1 MINEHE
7 LRNNTGYQKQN
18 SHLLTVNS
26 VVCHGGVYP
35 DNYCTNSVVVLVQEE
50 LDQEE
55 IQDGDS
61 EDTSPEGGVG
71 TGEGSIRK
79 GEDGDDHEEDED
91 TDEAGEDVVVPVRV
105 IPGEGRVG
113 QGQHADDQQADGV
126 GLVEEF

>member
-1 MINEHE
+1 MINPSIY
-7 LRNNTGYQKQN
+7 LF
-18 SHLLTVNS
+18 TVNG

-35 DNYCTNSVVVLVQEE
+35 DNYCADSVVVLVKEE

-71 TGEGSIRK
+71 TGEGSVGQ